1 MRDVSASGVGYGAK
15 RADGSAPPWTD
26 WLSAR
31 TPEDDGGHSVPRLLG
46 STPSGRIGTMW
57 SVDQL
62 GLSPFVA
69 GDLVQWWDARGRR
82 TGRFIGVIVR
92 GPHRGAAEVA
102 VGGALVEERIIRV
115 PAADEVVYGTRR
127 PRRVWR

>member
-1 MRDVSASGVGYGAK
+1 V
-15 RADGSAPPWTD
+15 
-26 WLSAR
+26 
-31 TPEDDGGHSVPRLLG
+31 G

-69 GDLVQWWDARGRR
+69 GDLVQWWDSRGRR
-82 TGRFIGVIVR
+82 TGRFVGVIVR

-102 VGGALVEERIIRV
+102 VGGALVEERIVRV
-115 PAADEVVYGTRR
+115 PMVDLAAAGSGGRGR
-127 PRRVWR
+127 ARV